1 MVKFRLI
8 TDSGTQAIY
17 HYYPEGQ
24 TDGYGV
30 IVFNKADDST
40 TLEKLAANDSVR
52 YISVDDQRVLRDG
65 LNRMRVEEGLS
76 PLTDDEFAVTVPLQ
90 TITYAG
96 HASNRIVEAYKEGR
110 LLKEGVSMWY

>member
-8 TDSGTQAIY
+8 SDTDNEAVY

-24 TDGYGV
+24 TEGYGI
-30 IVFNKADDST
+30 IVLDKADGST
-40 TLEKLAANDSVR
+40 RLEKLADNDSVR
-52 YISVDDQRVLRDG
+52 YISVDDQIKLRDG
-65 LNRMRVEEGLS
+65 INRMRAEEGLA
-76 PLTDDEFAVTVPLQ
+76 PLTDDEFTITVPLQ

-96 HASNRIVEAYKEGR
+96 HASNRIIESYKDGR